1 MFLAITNT
9 PRDYA
14 WGSTTAIA
22 ELLGRRP
29 SGRPEAELWLGA
41 HPGSPSVVVA
51 PAVVGGADT
60 LADWFAA
67 EPARALGRDRDELPF
82 LLKLLAADGPLSI
95 QAHPTPEQA
104 REGFARENAAG
115 VPLDAPERNYKDAS
129 AKPEII
135 VALSD
140 TFDALCGFRE
150 PSETLVDVDLLD
162 GGSGRL
168 DRLRGHLRDSLR
180 ATLAFLFE
188 GSDES
193 AATIAAVSELAAAHR
208 SAGAGVATVVDLA
221 ERYPGDPG
229 VALSLL
235 LNRVTLRRG
244 EALFL
249 PAGNVHAYLGGF
261 GVELMSP
268 SDNVLRGGLTPK
280 HVDVPELLKVLDF
293 DPLPVPR
300 LEPVEVARG
309 VERFAPAG
317 TGFALVRVD
326 ATGQGAVVEIGGPS
340 IVLVVDGEVHVK
352 GQDGTIRLGRGES
365 AFVTPDEVRLAMTGG
380 GTAYVAT
387 PA

>member
-22 ELLGRRP
+22 DLLGRRP

-67 EPARALGRDRDELPF
+67 EPSRALGRDRDHLPF

-104 REGFARENAAG
+104 REGFAREDDAG
-115 VPLDAPERNYKDAS
+115 IPIDAPERNYKDAS

-150 PSETLVDVDLLD
+150 AAETLADVDLLD
-162 GGSGRL
+162 DGSGRL
-168 DRLRGHLRDSLR
+168 DGLRAHLAESLR
-180 ATLAFLFE
+180 STLAFLFRAD
-188 GSDES
+188 DES

-208 SAGAGVATVVDLA
+208 SDGAGIATVVDLA

-229 VALSLL
+229 VVLSLL
-235 LNRVTLRRG
+235 LNRVTLRAG

-261 GVELMSP
+261 GVELMAP

-293 DPLPVPR
+293 EPLPVPR
-300 LEPVEVARG
+300 LEPTTVARG
-309 VERFAPAG
+309 VERFAPVG
-317 TGFALVRVD
+317 TGFALLRVD
-326 ATGQGAVVEIGGPS
+326 AAGSGAVVEIGGPS
-340 IVLVVDGEVHVK
+340 IVLVTDGEVHVK